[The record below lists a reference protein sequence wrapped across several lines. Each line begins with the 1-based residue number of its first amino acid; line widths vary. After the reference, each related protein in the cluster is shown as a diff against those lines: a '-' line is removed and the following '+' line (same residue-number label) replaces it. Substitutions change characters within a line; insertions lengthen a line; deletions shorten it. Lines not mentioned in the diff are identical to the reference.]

1 MSHPPKLAEMLC
13 FNLYSTSLR
22 MTQLYKPM
30 LAELNLTYPQF
41 LVMVMLWERQGL
53 GMKDIAARLQQDP
66 GSVTPLVKRLEAQG
80 YISRSRDPRDERNMV
95 LSLTPAG
102 EALREAGARVGQAI
116 ADNCSLQMEEYTRMM
131 ADIAKLNKKLG

>member
-1 MSHPPKLAEMLC
+1 
-13 FNLYSTSLR
+13 
-22 MTQLYKPM
+22 M

-116 ADNCSLQMEEYTRMM
+116 ADNCSLQLEEYTRMM